1 MRVELLLEIV
11 GVLACGPP
19 LFDPGLQD
27 RHEPRPLALPVVGR
41 ARGDHRPDSDYDIA
55 VFIRKPGDLW
65 DELGTLADI
74 TTDILVDTD
83 AEISAKPFA
92 AGSYRETSLF
102 MSELLRDGLDL

>member
-1 MRVELLLEIV
+1 MP
-11 GVLACGPP
+11 AN
-19 LFDPGLQD
+19 
-27 RHEPRPLALPVVGR
+27 PLADPVLRRFRAALDEIYGERIERVVLFGSR
-41 ARGDHRPDSDYDIA
+41 ARGDPRPDSDYDIA

>member
-1 MRVELLLEIV
+1 MRANPQDDPVLKRFSAALGEAYGDRLERV
-11 GVLACGPP
+11 VLFGS
-19 LFDPGLQD
+19 
-27 RHEPRPLALPVVGR
+27 R

-65 DELGTLADI
+65 EELGTLAGI
-74 TTDILVDTD
+74 TTDILVDTG
-83 AEISAKPFA
+83 AEVSAKPFA